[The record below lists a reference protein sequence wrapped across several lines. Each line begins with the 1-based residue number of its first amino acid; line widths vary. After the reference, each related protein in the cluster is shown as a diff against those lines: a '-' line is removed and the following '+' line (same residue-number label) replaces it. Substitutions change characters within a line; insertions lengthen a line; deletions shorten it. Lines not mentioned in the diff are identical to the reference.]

1 MDMKKTYRALFSLYA
16 LCAILLFT
24 GCTGEKITAENH
36 DWEFSLLQNAQTV
49 EVTACSNAYAEIYE
63 NAAVVELLCEADGNA
78 FHLRNGETNETWSL
92 NYTLSDRK
100 ADSVFYTLHLEGTDK
115 SGIGSIGITEY
126 ANGDSEYTLI
136 LTIDGHSLTFRKKIG

>member
-1 MDMKKTYRALFSLYA
+1 MHS
-16 LCAILLFT
+16 
-24 GCTGEKITAENH
+24 
-36 DWEFSLLQNAQTV
+36 
-49 EVTACSNAYAEIYE
+49 CSPAYAAHVDS
-63 NAAVVELLCEADGNA
+63 AAVVELLCVADGSA
-78 FHLRNGETNETWSL
+78 FHVRNGETNETWSL